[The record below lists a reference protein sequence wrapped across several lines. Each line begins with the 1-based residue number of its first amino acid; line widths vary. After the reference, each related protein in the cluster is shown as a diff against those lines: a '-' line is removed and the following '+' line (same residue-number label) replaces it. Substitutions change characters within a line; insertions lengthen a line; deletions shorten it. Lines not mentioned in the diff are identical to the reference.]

1 MYVISMRMAVRMRR
15 IQIFIYDG
23 KIGRCR
29 IQPLVN
35 FAVPQTGTEVALGAH
50 GIVVAG
56 VKEVAVFP
64 SGQILGV
71 HGGSHF
77 R

>member
-23 KIGRCR
+23 KIG
-29 IQPLVN
+29 QPLVN